1 MFKTKASL
9 IHNQKTFTAIV
20 KVMKLCGVKFT
31 LIPLLALLSGLL
43 DAVSILLIGP
53 IFKTFND
60 QWSSDNVLVGK
71 LNSLVESFF
80 EVFHL
85 SYNQTNLL
93 IALFFLLCLRSFFIY
108 LTLLVTSFLRAYLL
122 EILRIEFLKAFSKVK
137 YEYFSSKTTGF
148 YSNILNEQTTR
159 TLQAFYFFSQA
170 LAFLL
175 LALGY
180 TALLI
185 SISWKTAL
193 ISAFGTMVMAFPF
206 FIINKKLKDW
216 SRQNSITSGEMISNF
231 NYIAASY
238 KYLLATQQTFYL
250 RKKIGC
256 NVEKL
261 RKIQFKN
268 GNFAAITIAM
278 REPIGITFLF
288 GIFFIFDQYNGLI
301 GSEKLIAV
309 LLLYRFFNSVITFQ
323 SNLQLMNENV
333 GALELVDGEI
343 NSLKENSEIENK
355 NEYQGF
361 TEHLKFEDVYFK
373 YESSQANSIQSASFT
388 IAKNQSVILI
398 GESGSGKST
407 ICNMLTRLI
416 EPNTGS
422 ISVDGSDYNKFNL
435 RSFRERIGYVSQES
449 VFFNGTILDNICMG
463 WDISCK
469 DSSRL
474 ERARNLCES
483 LGIHKFISKQE
494 LGYYTLV
501 GENGMKLSGGQRQRI
516 CIARELY
523 RQPEILILDEA
534 TSALDDNSSLYI
546 HQYLATLKGKITI
559 VSISHKLNNLHDYDK
574 VVLVGEGTILAEGN
588 YDDLLQNSLPFQ
600 LYLNNSNY
608 LRVSRLGEL
617 PLKASDDA

>member
-1 MFKTKASL
+1 MFKSKASL
-9 IHNQKTFTAIV
+9 IHNQKTFNAIV
-20 KVMKLCGVKFT
+20 KVVKLCGAKFS

-43 DAVSILLIGP
+43 DAISILLIGP

-60 QWSSDNVLVGK
+60 EWSSDNALVGK
-71 LNSLVESFF
+71 LNRLVESFF
-80 EVFHL
+80 EILHL

-170 LAFLL
+170 LAYLL
-175 LALGY
+175 LALAY
-180 TALLI
+180 ALVII
-185 SISWKTAL
+185 SISWQTAL
-193 ISAFGTMVMAFPF
+193 ISAFGMMAIASPF
-206 FIINKKLKDW
+206 FIMNKKLKDW
-216 SRQNSITSGEMISNF
+216 SRKNSITSGEMISNF

-238 KYLLATQQTFYL
+238 KYLLATQQTFHL
-250 RKKIGC
+250 RNKISFT
-256 NVEKL
+256 VQKL
-261 RKIQFKN
+261 KKIQFKN
-268 GNFAAITIAM
+268 GNFAAITTAM

-288 GIFFIFDQYNGLI
+288 CIFFIFDEYNGLV

-343 NSLKENSEIENK
+343 TSLKENSEIENK

-361 TEHLKFEDVYFK
+361 TEQLRFENVCFK
-373 YESSQANSIQSASFT
+373 YESSQANSIQSTSFT

-422 ISVDGSDYNKFNL
+422 ISVDESDYTKFSL
-435 RSFRERIGYVSQES
+435 RSFRERIGYVSQEP
-449 VFFNGTILDNICMG
+449 VIFNGTILDNICMD
-463 WDISCK
+463 WDVSCK

-474 ERARNLCES
+474 ERARNLCKS
-483 LGIHKFISKQE
+483 LGIHKFISKQK
-494 LGYYTLV
+494 LGYYTPA

-534 TSALDDNSSLYI
+534 TSALDDKSSQDI

-574 VVLVGEGTILAEGN
+574 VILVCEGTILAEGN
-588 YDDLLQNSLPFQ
+588 YDHLLQNSTPFQ
-600 LYLNNSNY
+600 MYLNNSNK
-608 LRVSRLGEL
+608 LHISKLGEL
-617 PLKASDDA
+617 PLKASDEA